1 MRPARTLI
9 RGLLLSL
16 LLAVGALAGPPRRGD
31 FPGYGILPKEDTGAD
46 RFLREHP
53 EYDGRGVVV
62 AIFDTGVDPGAP
74 GLQVTTEGKPK
85 IIDLVDGSGSGD
97 VEMRTVRRA
106 EDGVLEGLSGRK
118 LRINPAWTNPSG
130 EYRLG
135 LKRAYELFPGELVG
149 RVVQKR
155 REKWDAEQ
163 RAAVAAAKRTLGEF
177 DAAHPTP
184 SDAERRVRAEY
195 ETRLEELQKLQE
207 KFDDP
212 GPVFDCVV
220 FHDGQVWRAVLDL
233 NENGDLADEKALTD
247 YRRELKYGT
256 FSELDLLN
264 YAVNIYDEGRLL
276 SVVADSGAH
285 GTHVAGIVAAY
296 FPDEPELSGLAPGAQ
311 LVSVKIGDTRIGAS
325 SVGTGEVRGAIAALQ
340 AGCDLV
346 NMSFGGP
353 TADPDQ
359 GRTVE
364 ILSELVNRYGVIF
377 VASAGN
383 EGPALTTV
391 GGPGA
396 TTSALLGVGACV
408 SPEMMK
414 MQYSLRDALP
424 AVQFTWSSRGPTVD
438 GHLGVAF
445 SAPGAAIA
453 PVPNWV
459 LARNMLMNGTSMA
472 APNACGNIALL
483 LSALK
488 AEDRPRSP
496 HRVRRALEN
505 TAVPVP
511 GVEPFALGAG
521 LIQVDRAYD
530 YLTRFADVTDEDLRF
545 TVRVPARD
553 NARGIYLRE
562 PFEVDRPLDA
572 RVMIVPEFHPDAD
585 NRAKVEFGLRCRIE
599 TTASWIEAA
608 EHLLLMHGGRR
619 LDIRVD
625 PTGLPPG
632 AHYAELRGYDA
643 DRPDRGPVFR
653 LPVTVV
659 RPQAVAEE
667 RGTHWRETLGFAPG
681 RIERRFLAAP
691 QGATWAD
698 VRVRRTGGEAP
709 RTMVLHTVQLVPGA
723 PYTEYEFKQYLT
735 LPPDGDEV
743 RTIKVAGGRTLEVCL
758 AQFWSSFGETTCE
771 VSVTFHG
778 VLPDRDEITLNAAEV
793 AARVLITTPLGRER
807 IAPAGSLDTLRRTLR
822 PRQAD
827 LRPLD
832 GVRDRLPEQ
841 RQLYELVL
849 TYDVKL
855 DEDAKVTPRVAM
867 TEINE
872 FEDSWQSQIVM
883 IFDARRRLVST
894 QSGDPKPVSLT
905 KGDYVV
911 RFHVRY
917 DDLAALDRLKDMALL
932 LDRALPDPLALRF
945 YADPDDALLDGPRFS
960 PRYMERGEQVV
971 LLLAGPPADKLPNG
985 AQPGDLLLGA
995 LEFAAASDTLPGEG
1009 KRPGGWRVTC
1019 LVPPVGGEGGE
1030 KKPAK
1035 AAAADPK
1042 SPAEKYAEA
1051 LHDFRLKQLA
1061 QWHDPAD
1068 GALFDRVAAELL
1080 AERPGDVSVLLE
1092 QLRRADGKQRE
1103 DDLAAVVAAA
1113 DQVLAQIDREKLA
1126 AHFGLKLDPDD
1137 QAAQRTRQEMEK
1149 QRDAL
1154 VEALRRKARALLDR
1168 ERLAPVTQP
1177 VGLPPDAA
1185 ADAFEETFAE
1195 LARWVD
1201 TTTGD
1206 YLPLHI
1212 DRLRRLGQQG
1222 AALKL
1227 LNRKIADSTP
1237 DRALLEQRAALLGE
1251 LGWRHWQ
1258 QYEQQWL
1265 LIRFPAEYPPF

>member
-1 MRPARTLI
+1 MKSLFLHVV
-9 RGLLLSL
+9 GLSL
-16 LLAVGALAGPPRRGD
+16 CLRLAVVAPAEPPPRGD
-31 FPGYGILPKEDTGAD
+31 FRGYGWMPREDTGAD

-53 EYDGRGVVV
+53 DYDGRGVIV

-74 GLQVTTEGKPK
+74 GLQVTTQGKPK

-97 VEMRTVRRA
+97 VDMKTVRRA
-106 EDGVLEGLSGRK
+106 EGGVLEGLSGRK
-118 LRINPAWTNPSG
+118 LRVDPAWTNPTG

-135 LKRAYELFPGELVG
+135 LKRAYELFPEELVE
-149 RVVQKR
+149 RVVRKR

-163 RAAVAAAKRTLGEF
+163 RAAVAAAKRVLREF

-184 SDAERRVRAEY
+184 GEAERKIRAEL

-207 KFDDP
+207 KFEDP
-212 GPVFDCVV
+212 GPVYDCVV
-220 FHDGQVWRAVLDL
+220 FHDGQVWRAVIDT

-247 YRRELKYGT
+247 YRRELQYGT

-276 SVVADSGAH
+276 SIVADSNAH

-296 FPDEPELSGLAPGAQ
+296 FPDEPALSGIAPGAQ
-311 LVSVKIGDTRIGAS
+311 LVSVKIGDTRINAS
-325 SVGTGEVRGAIAALQ
+325 SVGTGEVRGAIAALR

-359 GRTVE
+359 GRTIE
-364 ILSELVNRYGVIF
+364 ILSDLVNRHGVIF

-383 EGPALTTV
+383 AGPALTTV

-396 TTSALLGVGACV
+396 TTSALLGIGAYV
-408 SPEMMK
+408 SPEMMR
-414 MQYSLRDALP
+414 MQYGLRELLP

-438 GHLGVAF
+438 GHPGVAV

-453 PVPNWV
+453 PVPNWT

-472 APNACGNIALL
+472 APNVCGNIALL

-496 HRVRRALEN
+496 HRIRRALEN

-511 GVEPFALGAG
+511 GVEPLALGAG
-521 LIQVDRAYD
+521 LIQVDRAYE
-530 YLTRFADVTDEDLRF
+530 YLVRWADVADEDLRF
-545 TVRVPARD
+545 VVRVPARD

-562 PFEVDRPLDA
+562 PFETDRPLDA
-572 RVMIVPEFHPDAD
+572 RVTITPEFHPDAD
-585 NRAKVEFGLRCRIE
+585 NRAKVDFSLPCRLE
-599 TTASWIEAA
+599 TTADWIQAA

-625 PTGLPPG
+625 PTDLPPG
-632 AHYAELRGYDA
+632 VHYAELRGYDA
-643 DRPDRGPVFR
+643 DRAERGPVFR

-659 RPQAVAEE
+659 RPQAVEE
-667 RGTHWRETLGFAPG
+667 EDGTHWQETFEFEPG
-681 RIERRFLAAP
+681 RIERRFLIAP
-691 QGATWAD
+691 EGATWAD
-698 VRVRRTGGEAP
+698 VRVRRNGGDTP
-709 RTMVLHTVQLVPGA
+709 RTMVLHAVQLVPGA
-723 PYTEYEFKQYLT
+723 PYTEYELREYLT
-735 LPPDGDEV
+735 LAPDGEEI
-743 RTIKVAGGRTLEVCL
+743 RSLKIAGGRTLEVCL
-758 AQFWSSFGETTCE
+758 AQFWSSLGETSCD

-778 VLPDRDEITLNAAEV
+778 VLPDRTELALHAAEV
-793 AARVLITTPLGRER
+793 ATRVLVTAPLRRER
-807 IAPAGSLDTLRRTLR
+807 LAPAGTLDTLRRTVR

-841 RQLYELVL
+841 RQIYELVL

-872 FEDSWQSQIVM
+872 LEDSWQSQIVM
-883 IFDARRRLVST
+883 IFDAGRRLIST
-894 QSGDPKPVSLT
+894 QTGDPKAVSLT
-905 KGDYVV
+905 KGDYGV

-917 DDLAALDRLKDMALL
+917 DDLAALERLKDLALL
-932 LDRALPDPLALRF
+932 WDRALASPLALRF

-960 PRYMERGEQVV
+960 PRQVERGEVV
-971 LLLAGPPADKLPNG
+971 AIFVAPPPTDKLPQG
-985 AQPGDLLLGA
+985 VQPGDLLLGS

-1019 LVPPVGGEGGE
+1019 LVPPVGGGGDE
-1030 KKPAK
+1030 KQ
-1035 AAAADPK
+1035 
-1042 SPAEKYAEA
+1042 AEKTAGERKSAAERYAEA
-1051 LHDFRLKQLA
+1051 LHDFRIGQLA
-1061 QWHDPAD
+1061 KWHDPAD
-1068 GALFDRVAAELL
+1068 RELFDKLAGEML
-1080 AERPGDVSVLLE
+1080 AERPGDVRVLLE
-1092 QLRRADGKQRE
+1092 QLRRADGPRRA
-1103 DDLAAVVAAA
+1103 DDLAAVIAAA
-1113 DQVLAQIDREKLA
+1113 DRLLAEIDREKLA

-1137 QAAQRTRQEMEK
+1137 EAAQQTRREMEK

-1168 ERLAPVTQP
+1168 EPFTPATQP
-1177 VGLPPDAA
+1177 VVPPPDPAE
-1185 ADAFEETFAE
+1185 DPFEQTFAE

-1201 TTTGD
+1201 TTAGD
-1206 YLPLHI
+1206 YLALHI

-1227 LNRKIADSTP
+1227 LNRKIAESKP
-1237 DRALLEQRAALLGE
+1237 DRGLLERRAALLAE

-1258 QYEQQWL
+1258 EYEQQWL